1 MLLFAKEPAADQ
13 RRAGFSVSKENCGQP
28 MFTFPP
34 PSREQRSIN
43 SFGPTWV
50 PNKSWSV
57 GPCHHQGVPWVLGH
71 PETSPPP
78 AQPVGGRRLSAR
90 PPAGV
95 TGTGSGGVGGERGR
109 PSPRAREPLPEEALS
124 FPGAHCVAQ
133 AHLGSPQ
140 RRHSTQMPEEE
151 GGLARHGG
159 EFSPCSQVR
168 SPGQLL
174 CRGEGRRL
182 PPCWGP
188 VTCSRSCQVTY
199 TPRSLEHE

>member
-43 SFGPTWV
+43 SFGPTWF

-57 GPCHHQGVPWVLGH
+57 GPCHHQGAPWVLGH

-78 AQPVGGRRLSAR
+78 ARPVGGGRLSAR

-151 GGLARHGG
+151 GGLARHRGNSVHALKFAAQGSCSAG
-159 EFSPCSQVR
+159 ERVEGCLLAGDLSPA
-168 SPGQLL
+168 PGVAKLL
-174 CRGEGRRL
+174 I
-182 PPCWGP
+182 PPGA
-188 VTCSRSCQVTY
+188 
-199 TPRSLEHE
+199 